1 MSAIQLINILVASRF
16 SSLIFIIMHCD
27 ALPKDE
33 HISSVHNEEYNY
45 NKDNKED
52 KTLPLEGI
60 IEITFH
66 FEDFSNSD
74 SNSAL

>member
-1 MSAIQLINILVASRF
+1 
-16 SSLIFIIMHCD
+16 MHCD